1 MSEQNQM
8 SCGEFADVAAE
19 LALGVLPGRERAQ
32 AVAHLDECDSCRE
45 HVRQLS
51 LTGEELLGLLPSRE
65 PAEGFESRVMGRLG
79 LATPSQASPG
89 APSLTPPRRDSA
101 SLATASLG
109 GEPDPKGQRSQKR
122 WTRRMLTVAAA
133 ALAVVA
139 CGLGGWGLRGAVA
152 PSGGAGG
159 TTAEAPLREAALL
172 TAAHQ
177 TEGKVYLYDGSPRWL
192 YMAVDTHGSS
202 NDNVICQL
210 ETRGGGTVTIGSF
223 RLQGGY
229 GAWGS
234 PDPIAAS
241 QVTGARLTTMN
252 GTVLATASFTTSS

>member
-1 MSEQNQM
+1 MSEQDEM
-8 SCGEFADVAAE
+8 SCAEFADVAAE
-19 LALGVLPGRERAQ
+19 LALGVLTGRERAQ
-32 AVAHLDECDSCRE
+32 AVAHLDECDCCRE

-51 LTGEELLGLLPSRE
+51 LTGEEMLGLLPSRE

-79 LATPSQASPG
+79 LATPSQA
-89 APSLTPPRRDSA
+89 TP
-101 SLATASLG
+101 SLATASLS
-109 GEPDPKGQRSQKR
+109 GEPGPKGQRSPKR

-139 CGLGGWGLRGAVA
+139 CGLGGWGLRGAMA
-152 PSGGAGG
+152 PSGGARG

-172 TAAHQ
+172 TPAHQ
-177 TEGKVYLYDGSPRWL
+177 AEGKVYLYDGSPRWL

-202 NDNVICQL
+202 NDSVICQL
-210 ETRGGGTVTIGSF
+210 ETRGGGTITIGSF
-223 RLQGGY
+223 RLEGGY

-241 QVTGARLTTMN
+241 QVTGARLTTMT

>member
-1 MSEQNQM
+1 MSEQNEM

-19 LALGVLPGRERAQ
+19 LALGVLTGRERAQ

-45 HVRQLS
+45 HIRQLS
-51 LTGEELLGLLPSRE
+51 LTGEEMLGLLPGRE

-79 LATPSQASPG
+79 LAAPSQASPSQ
-89 APSLTPPRRDSA
+89 ATPSFAPPSLV
-101 SLATASLG
+101 TASLG
-109 GEPDPKGQRSQKR
+109 GGPDPNGQRGPKR

-139 CGLGGWGLRGAVA
+139 VGVGGWGLRGAVA
-152 PSGGAGG
+152 PPGGAHG
-159 TTAEAPLREAALL
+159 TSAEAPLREAALL

-177 TEGKVYLYDGSPRWL
+177 AEGKVYLYDGTPRWL
-192 YMAVDTHGSS
+192 YMAIDTHGSS
-202 NDNVICQL
+202 SDNVICQL
-210 ETRGGGTVTIGSF
+210 ETRGGGTITIGSF
-223 RLQGGY
+223 RLEGGY

-234 PDPIAAS
+234 PDPISAS
-241 QVTGARLTTMN
+241 QVTGARLTTTN

>member
-1 MSEQNQM
+1 
-8 SCGEFADVAAE
+8 
-19 LALGVLPGRERAQ
+19 
-32 AVAHLDECDSCRE
+32 
-45 HVRQLS
+45 
-51 LTGEELLGLLPSRE
+51 
-65 PAEGFESRVMGRLG
+65 MGRLG
-79 LATPSQASPG
+79 LATPSQAS
-89 APSLTPPRRDSA
+89 
-101 SLATASLG
+101 LG
-109 GEPDPKGQRSQKR
+109 GEPAPMGQRGPKR
-122 WTRRMLTVAAA
+122 WTRRMLTVAAV

-139 CGLGGWGLRGAVA
+139 CGISAAGGCAGPWPA
-152 PSGGAGG
+152 GGARG

-202 NDNVICQL
+202 NESVICQL
-210 ETRGGGTVTIGSF
+210 EARGGGTVTIGSF
-223 RLQGGY
+223 RLEGGY

-252 GTVLATASFTTSS
+252 GTVLATASFTTTEQLTGPGPAR

>member
-19 LALGVLPGRERAQ
+19 LALGVLTGRERAQ
-32 AVAHLDECDSCRE
+32 VVAHLDECDSCRE

-51 LTGEELLGLLPSRE
+51 LTGEEMLGLLPSRE

-89 APSLTPPRRDSA
+89 APSLTRPRLDR
-101 SLATASLG
+101 ASLG
-109 GEPDPKGQRSQKR
+109 DGEPDPKGQRSPKR

-152 PSGGAGG
+152 PSGGARG
-159 TTAEAPLREAALL
+159 TTAEAPLREATLL

-177 TEGKVYLYDGSPRWL
+177 AEGKVYLYDGSPRWL

-202 NDNVICQL
+202 NDSVICQL

-223 RLQGGY
+223 RLEGGY

-241 QVTGARLTTMN
+241 QVTGARLTTLS

>member
-19 LALGVLPGRERAQ
+19 LALGVLTGRERAQ

-51 LTGEELLGLLPSRE
+51 LTGEEMLGLLPSAE

-89 APSLTPPRRDSA
+89 APSLAPPRLD
-101 SLATASLG
+101 TASLG
-109 GEPDPKGQRSQKR
+109 GEPDPKGQRSPKR

-152 PSGGAGG
+152 PSGGARG

-192 YMAVDTHGSS
+192 YMAVDTHGSR

-210 ETRGGGTVTIGSF
+210 ETRGGGTITIGSF

-241 QVTGARLTTMN
+241 QVTGARLTTMS

>member
-19 LALGVLPGRERAQ
+19 LALGVLTGRERAQ

-45 HVRQLS
+45 HIRQLS
-51 LTGEELLGLLPSRE
+51 LTGEEMLGLLPSRE

-79 LATPSQASPG
+79 LATPNLASPVIPG
-89 APSLTPPRRDSA
+89 QAAPSR
-101 SLATASLG
+101 ATASLG
-109 GEPDPKGQRSQKR
+109 GEPDPKGQRSPKR